1 MAEAG
6 LVRICRGTSSH
17 WDSLKIIRAG
27 EIERAFSINEFI
39 FAASPSGV
47 SPIAG

>member
-1 MAEAG
+1 MAEVK

-17 WDSLKIIRAG
+17 WGNLKIIRAS

-39 FAASPSGV
+39 FAASSSGV